1 MPNATCR
8 CTKEGLALDDHSGD
22 SGPRVTR
29 PGGRSAR
36 VRAAVLAA
44 TLEELALRGYEGLSF
59 EAVATRAGVH
69 KTTVYRRWPERPAL
83 VLDALLE
90 LSERTV
96 PLPDSGSLHGDLLV
110 LARAIAANLCSPEV
124 AAVLR
129 ALIAARREPAIAAA
143 VDRYW
148 RTRFDLVAQVVR
160 RGIARGE
167 LPADASSD
175 MLIEALIGPLYL
187 RALVTGE
194 VLDEAFVAGVVEV
207 VLAGVRGAHA

>member
-1 MPNATCR
+1 MEDPRA
-8 CTKEGLALDDHSGD
+8 KA
-22 SGPRVTR
+22 GPRRAR

-36 VRAAVLAA
+36 VRAAVLSA
-44 TLEELALRGYEGLSF
+44 TLSELAKRGYAGLSF

-96 PLPDSGSLHGDLLV
+96 PLPDSGSLQADLLA
-110 LARAIAANLCSPEV
+110 LAEAIAANLSAPEV

-129 ALIAARREPAIAAA
+129 ALIAARHEPAIAAA

-148 RTRFDLVAQVVR
+148 RARFDLVAEVVR
-160 RGIARGE
+160 RGVARGE
-167 LPADASSD
+167 LPADVSAD
-175 MLIEALIGPLYL
+175 LLIESLIGPLYL

-194 VLDEAFVAGVVEV
+194 ALDEEFVSGVVGL
-207 VLAGVRGAHA
+207 VLAGAQGADA